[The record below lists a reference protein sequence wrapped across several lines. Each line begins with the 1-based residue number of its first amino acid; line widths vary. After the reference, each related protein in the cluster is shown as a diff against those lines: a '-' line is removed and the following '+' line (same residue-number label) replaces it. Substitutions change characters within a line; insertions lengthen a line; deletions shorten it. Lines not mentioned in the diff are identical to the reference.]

1 MKNCE
6 LIILTSLVVLVLKYF
21 YSNYDLKNIMQL
33 YEHLIQL
40 LLNSQFNS
48 FEAKFNDI
56 RMTLRSRSWNLVRAS
71 KRVHENPHF
80 SRHDY
85 QSMSIT
91 EAGYKPVCVIPS
103 SHRCYIFVAMTMN
116 LS

>member
-1 MKNCE
+1 
-6 LIILTSLVVLVLKYF
+6 
-21 YSNYDLKNIMQL
+21 MQL

-40 LLNSQFNS
+40 LLNSQCS
-48 FEAKFNDI
+48 SCEAKFNDI
-56 RMTLRSRSWNLVRAS
+56 RVTLRARSWNLIRAS
-71 KRVHENPHF
+71 KRVYENSHF

-91 EAGYKPVCVIPS
+91 EAGYKPASVIPS